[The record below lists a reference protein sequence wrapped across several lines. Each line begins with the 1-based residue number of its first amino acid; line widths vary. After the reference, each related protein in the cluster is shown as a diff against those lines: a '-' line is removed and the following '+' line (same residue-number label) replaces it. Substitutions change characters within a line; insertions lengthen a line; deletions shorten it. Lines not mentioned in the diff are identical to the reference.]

1 MVRALAVFA
10 VYVVA
15 GKLGL
20 AFASLHASAT
30 PVWPPA
36 GIALAA
42 LLLFGR
48 RVWPAIFAGAFV
60 VNVTTTGAALSSLG
74 IASGNTLEALVGAYL
89 VHRFARGAAAFER
102 AQNIFKLAGLAAI
115 GSTAISA
122 TVGVASLELAGHAS
136 WTEAGGIWLTWWLG
150 DATGILLLTP
160 LIVLCGQRTFVR
172 PWRDR
177 PVESLALFA
186 VVVAMAM
193 LVFGSILPE
202 GWHHLPT
209 AFVTIPPLLWASHR
223 FGPRTT
229 SIALCALFA
238 VAVAGTQA
246 GFGPFA
252 PYPPTVSLPL
262 VQAFLAMMVLTT
274 LPLAA
279 VVAERRHADEAARLR
294 DEHLRV
300 AVAAAQMGTWEWTI
314 SSNAVHWSP
323 SLEAMHGLA
332 PGTFG
337 GTYDAFQA
345 DIHPDDRAGVA
356 ATIAE
361 SLQRGT
367 HRVEY
372 RIVRPDGAVRWV
384 EGRGEVFRD
393 ATGRPARVVGV
404 CIDVTERKRA
414 DERNRV
420 LADIARSISASLDI
434 DTVLQRI
441 ADGARTLCASDR
453 AAIFLRDDRADVMV
467 PRFRVG
473 PSQPA
478 YDDLHIRRGE
488 GLGGMVM
495 QTGRP
500 LRTSSYQTD
509 ARVPDSLRAV
519 AAERGTVA
527 LMVVPILI
535 ADEVAGLLYISNG
548 SARAFGDEDEAV
560 TIRLAEQAAIAIQ
573 NARLFAREG
582 VARAEAEAANR
593 GKDEFLAMLSHE
605 LRNPLGA
612 IASAIQVLDRVDD
625 AAVAARARVV
635 ITRQIQHLSRLVE
648 DLLDVSRAT
657 TGKITVRREVVDLGA
672 IAERTVAEVAAR
684 HPGRAGEIS
693 LAARPVRVLGD
704 AVRLE
709 QVITNL
715 VANALKYTPFGG
727 RVTVTVDEVDGA
739 ATLVVEDDGAGIAAD
754 LLPRVFDLFVQ
765 GDHSLDRAE
774 GGLGIGLTLV
784 RRIVELHGGS
794 VTAASAGVGRGSR
807 FTVRLPVTAAT
818 PPTPARRPS
827 AARSPRQILVIEDN
841 DDAREMLSQ
850 LVRLLGHDV
859 HEAADGLS
867 GVEAAL
873 RLFPDITLVDI
884 GLPGVD
890 GYEVAQRIRK
900 DPRGQALRLVAI
912 TGYGRREDRERA
924 LAAGYDDHVVKPVE
938 PARLA
943 AVLARWSCDEE
954 PTVKSS
960 PDGADP

>member
-10 VYVVA
+10 VYVLA

-42 LLLFGR
+42 LLLFGTR
-48 RVWPAIFAGAFV
+48 MWPAIFAGAFV

-89 VHRFARGAAAFER
+89 VDRFARGAGAFER
-102 AQNIFKLAGLAAI
+102 GLDIFKVAAFAAF

-122 TVGVASLELAGHAS
+122 TVGVASLELAGHAR

-150 DATGILLLTP
+150 DASGILLLTP
-160 LIVLCGQRTFVR
+160 LIVLWGRPTSEQR
-172 PWRDR
+172 WRDR
-177 PVESLALFA
+177 PLELVTLFA
-186 VVVAMAM
+186 VVVTLAV
-193 LVFGSILPE
+193 LVFGGVLPAR
-202 GWHHLPT
+202 WRQLPT
-209 AFVTIPPLLWASHR
+209 AFLTIPPLLWASYR

-229 SIALCALFA
+229 SIALFALFA
-238 VAVAGTQA
+238 VAVAGTQT

-252 PYPPTVSLPL
+252 PYPSSVSLPL
-262 VQAFLAMMVLTT
+262 VQAFLAMMALTT
-274 LPLAA
+274 LPLSA
-279 VVAERRHADEAARLR
+279 VVAERRRADDAARLR
-294 DEHLRV
+294 EEQLRV

-314 SSNAVHWSP
+314 ASNEVHWSP

-337 GTYDAFQA
+337 GTYEAFQA
-345 DIHPDDRAGVA
+345 DIHADDRAAVVTAIG
-356 ATIAE
+356 E

-393 ATGRPARVVGV
+393 AAGRPARLVGV
-404 CIDVTERKRA
+404 CVDVTERKRA

-467 PRFRVG
+467 SRFRVG
-473 PSQPA
+473 PSVPS
-478 YDDLHIRRGE
+478 YDELHIRRGE

-509 ARVPDSLRAV
+509 PRVPDSLRAI
-519 AAERGTVA
+519 AEQRGTVT
-527 LMVVPILI
+527 LMAVPILI
-535 ADEVAGLLYISNG
+535 ADEVAGLLYVSNR

-582 VARAEAEAANR
+582 AARAEAEAANR

-625 AAVAARARVV
+625 AAVGARARVV
-635 ITRQIQHLSRLVE
+635 IARQIQHLSRLVE

-684 HPGRAGEIS
+684 HPGRAGELA

-709 QVITNL
+709 QVIINL
-715 VANALKYTPFGG
+715 VENALKYTPSGG
-727 RVTVTVDEVDGA
+727 RVSVAVDEVDGA
-739 ATLVVEDDGAGIAAD
+739 ATLVVEDNGAGIATD

-784 RRIVELHGGS
+784 RRLVELHGGS
-794 VTAASAGVGRGSR
+794 VTAASAGVGCGSR
-807 FTVRLPVTAAT
+807 FTVRLPLTAAA
-818 PPTPARRPS
+818 PPPAMRPS
-827 AARSPRQILVIEDN
+827 AGSNDTRRILVIEDN

-850 LVRLLGHDV
+850 LVRVLGHEV
-859 HEAADGLS
+859 HEAADGVS
-867 GVEAAL
+867 GVAAAL
-873 RLFPDITLVDI
+873 RLLPDVTLVDI

-890 GYEVAQRIRK
+890 GYEVAERIRK
-900 DPRGQALRLVAI
+900 DPRGERLTLVAV

-924 LAAGYDDHVVKPVE
+924 LAAGYDDLVVKPVD

-943 AVLARWSCDEE
+943 AVL
-954 PTVKSS
+954 
-960 PDGADP
+960 G

>member
-1 MVRALAVFA
+1 MQGEAVECDLPMVRALAVFV

-42 LLLFGR
+42 LLLFGTR
-48 RVWPAIFAGAFV
+48 MWPAIFAGAFV

-74 IASGNTLEALVGAYL
+74 IASGNTLEALVGAFL
-89 VHRFARGAAAFER
+89 VHRFAGGAGAFER
-102 AQNIFKLAGLAAI
+102 AQDIFKLAALAAV

-122 TVGVASLELAGHAS
+122 TIGVASLELAGHAR
-136 WTEAGGIWLTWWLG
+136 WTQAGGIWLTWWLG
-150 DATGILLLTP
+150 DASGILLLTP
-160 LIVLCGQRTFVR
+160 PIVLWGRATFER
-172 PWRDR
+172 RWRDR
-177 PVESLALFA
+177 PIEVFALFA

-193 LVFGSILPE
+193 LVFGGVLPV
-202 GWHHLPT
+202 GWRQLPT
-209 AFVTIPPLLWASHR
+209 AFLTIPPLLWASYR
-223 FGPRTT
+223 FGPRTA
-229 SIALCALFA
+229 SLALCALFA
-238 VAVAGTQA
+238 VAVAGTQI

-252 PYPPTVSLPL
+252 PYPPSVSLPL
-262 VQAFLAMMVLTT
+262 VQAFLAMMALTT

-279 VVAERRHADEAARLR
+279 VVAERR
-294 DEHLRV
+294 
-300 AVAAAQMGTWEWTI
+300 
-314 SSNAVHWSP
+314 
-323 SLEAMHGLA
+323 
-332 PGTFG
+332 
-337 GTYDAFQA
+337 
-345 DIHPDDRAGVA
+345 
-356 ATIAE
+356 
-361 SLQRGT
+361 
-367 HRVEY
+367 
-372 RIVRPDGAVRWV
+372 
-384 EGRGEVFRD
+384 
-393 ATGRPARVVGV
+393 
-404 CIDVTERKRA
+404 RA

-441 ADGARTLCASDR
+441 ADGARTLCGSDR

-473 PSQPA
+473 PSVPA
-478 YDDLHIRRGE
+478 YDDLQIRRGE

-500 LRTSSYQTD
+500 VRTSSYQTD
-509 ARVPDSLRAV
+509 SRVPDSLRAI
-519 AAERGTVA
+519 AEQRGTVA

-535 ADEVAGLLYISNG
+535 TDEVAGLLYVSNR
-548 SARAFGDEDEAV
+548 SARAFGDDDEAV

-582 VARAEAEAANR
+582 SARADAEAANR

-635 ITRQIQHLSRLVE
+635 IARQSQHLSRLVE

-657 TGKITVRREVVDLGA
+657 TGKITVRRDVVDLGA
-672 IAERTVAEVAAR
+672 VAERTVAEVAAR
-684 HPGRAGEIS
+684 HPRRAGEIA
-693 LAARPVRVLGD
+693 LTARAVHVLGD

-709 QVITNL
+709 QIITNL
-715 VANALKYTPFGG
+715 VENALKFTPSGG

-739 ATLVVEDDGAGIAAD
+739 ATLVVDDDGAGIATD

-784 RRIVELHGGS
+784 RRIVELHSGS
-794 VTAASAGVGRGSR
+794 VTAASDGVGRGSR
-807 FTVRLPVTAAT
+807 FTVRLPVTAAA
-818 PPTPARRPS
+818 PPTPAFRPS
-827 AARSPRQILVIEDN
+827 AGTGTRRILVIEDN
-841 DDAREMLSQ
+841 DDAREMLTQ
-850 LVRLLGHDV
+850 LVRGLGHEA
-859 HEAADGLS
+859 HEASDGVS

-873 RLFPDITLVDI
+873 RLLPDVTLVDI

-900 DPRGQALRLVAI
+900 NPRGQPLRLVAV
-912 TGYGRREDRERA
+912 TGYGQREDRERA
-924 LAAGYDDHVVKPVE
+924 LAAGYDEHVVKPVD
-938 PARLA
+938 PARLT
-943 AVLARWSCDEE
+943 AVLAAPSCGER
-954 PTVKSS
+954 PPVKSS